1 MKSLDE
7 MKLGEVIN
15 KDMFEGCLKKP
26 VKLVKITFTFQDKN
40 ETQADMSL
48 IHKDFIDL
56 DEEVPKK
63 ADLQEKK

>member
-15 KDMFEGCLKKP
+15 EDMFEGCLKKP

-56 DEEVPKK
+56 DEEEPKK
-63 ADLQEKK
+63 AGDKK